1 MNRILLLLVL
11 LPVALSG
18 CHSMEKNP
26 SPFSR
31 KPANTEE
38 LIQGSQLVLNDLLN
52 PRVFNASTCASYAEK
67 IVSYMYSLPADHFI
81 PKNRNELE
89 LLKSRGPEVI
99 DTIFQIRLTLRNRF
113 QEFDNEGSLTR
124 ECTERTRQS
133 LNYARFA
140 EEYLLDFL
148 YQQKVYVFK
157 KTPILVS
164 EKPSTWANPEF
175 ENFELKTGDVLLIRG
190 KSYVSAM
197 IAQIADQ
204 EGNFSHLAIVGEDS
218 KGQKYIVESLIHLG
232 AIVTPLEKW
241 RQQEDSRVGL
251 YRHKDQ
257 KLAQKAGRNIY
268 DKVAHGKK
276 SLRYD
281 FAMDDSDYSS
291 LFCSEVIRY
300 AYDMASGGQL
310 LVPKYRSTVS
320 KFKNTEYPRS
330 LGVTKSTLFAPY
342 DIEVDSRFDFVA
354 EYRFFPLL
362 RQVRMQDAVLQ
373 SVYTWM
379 IEKNYTFEFA
389 PAHSIKAY
397 FAKFVRQFGIAADTL
412 PTYMP
417 MDSLKTNVQF
427 AAVATALEKNIYAK
441 EEQFYKENG
450 HLPSFQDML
459 AMNDDFR
466 KKDCVLYQEYLKE
479 RRESLGK
486 RDAQPKVRSSFH
498 WFFSS
503 PKKTCE

>member
-1 MNRILLLLVL
+1 MKRILLLLVL
-11 LPVALSG
+11 MPITLIS
-18 CHSMEKNP
+18 CQSMEKQS

-38 LIQGSQLVLNDLLN
+38 LIRGSQLVLNDLLN
-52 PRVFNASTCASYAEK
+52 PQVFNATTCASYADK
-67 IVSYMYSLPADHFI
+67 LVSYMYSLPADHFV
-81 PKNRNELE
+81 PKNSSELE
-89 LLKSRGPEVI
+89 LLKSRGSEVI
-99 DTIFQIRLTLRNRF
+99 DTIFQIRVTLRNRF
-113 QEFDNEGSLTR
+113 QEFDTQGSLTP
-124 ECTERTRQS
+124 ECTAKTRES
-133 LNYARFA
+133 LNFARFA

-148 YQQKVYVFK
+148 YQQKVYQFQ
-157 KTPILVS
+157 KTPILVAQ
-164 EKPSTWANPEF
+164 KPSTWTNPEF

-197 IAQIADQ
+197 IARIADQ

-251 YRHKDQ
+251 YRHKDS
-257 KLAQKAGRNIY
+257 KLARQAGRNIY
-268 DKVAHGKK
+268 DKVALRKK
-276 SLRYD
+276 NIRYD

-300 AYDMASGGQL
+300 AYDLASKGQV

-342 DIEVDSRFDFVA
+342 DIEVDPRFDFVA

-373 SVYTWM
+373 SVYSWM
-379 IEKNYTFEFA
+379 IEKDYTFESA
-389 PAHSIKAY
+389 PAHTIKAY

-412 PTYMP
+412 PPYMP

-427 AAVATALEKNIYAK
+427 AAVAAALEKNIYAK
-441 EEQFYKENG
+441 EDQFYKENG

-459 AMNDDFR
+459 AMNDEFR
-466 KKDCVLYQEYLKE
+466 KNDCVAYQEYLKE
-479 RRESLGK
+479 RRESLGQ

-498 WFFSS
+498 WFFWS